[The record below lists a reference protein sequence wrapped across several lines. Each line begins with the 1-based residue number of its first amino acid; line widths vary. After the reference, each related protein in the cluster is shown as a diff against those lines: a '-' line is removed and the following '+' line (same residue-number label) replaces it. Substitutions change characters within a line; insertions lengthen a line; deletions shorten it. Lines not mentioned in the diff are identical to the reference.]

1 VSCLH
6 HFGATACYRLSETLR
21 AASSDPAQIH
31 AWLLRLDAW
40 ECNVAARLWRHQGRA
55 EDHVSDDPA
64 KLFTAIYKTHYWAD
78 DESRSGGGSNLYATE
93 KIRGAIPGLLAKYGF
108 AQYLIFRVVISSG
121 SKK

>member
-1 VSCLH
+1 MAEIVLPKRRFALVRRILRKSMPGFYGWML
-6 HFGATACYRLSETLR
+6 GNATLR
-21 AASSDPAQIH
+21 
-31 AWLLRLDAW
+31 
-40 ECNVAARLWRHQGRA
+40 RA
-55 EDHVSDDPA
+55 FGVIKGERKIIVEDDPA
-64 KLFTAIYKTHYWAD
+64 KLFTAIYKNHYWVD